1 MYNTLDSLLEYLI
14 KADICSLNI
23 KTLENLKSNIS
34 IFLNNLK
41 TAKASPEDIDDL
53 LSWKTRVEKEINKKQ
68 GINEINARK
77 ELKQQQSRFDERNK
91 QMFYALKKKYDK
103 VNKLNNATTNFI
115 NMIDELSKEDVDAL
129 VKVKV

>member
-77 ELKQQQSRFDERNK
+77 ELKQQQSRIDERNK

>member
-115 NMIDELSKEDVDAL
+115 NMIDELSKEDEDAL